1 MPAGSL
7 ARVAGYTI
15 AGRRRLREGT
25 LPRDRCH
32 RGRVGHLLCEGASVA
47 GVFSEFTD
55 MRDSGDGR
63 PHARRSAVA
72 MLDAI
77 PVHPTDLTD
86 LSAEEAQCFPDCER
100 SAQVLSGF
108 ARQLA
113 ISSPEGGER
122 CGSDNNPARP
132 RRTWMASAGVLT
144 QGLKTL
150 TLESER
156 GGLKLSQPGRSRR
169 STHRT
174 PENQP

>member
-1 MPAGSL
+1 
-7 ARVAGYTI
+7 
-15 AGRRRLREGT
+15 
-25 LPRDRCH
+25 
-32 RGRVGHLLCEGASVA
+32 
-47 GVFSEFTD
+47 

-113 ISSPEGGER
+113 ISSPEGI
-122 CGSDNNPARP
+122 
-132 RRTWMASAGVLT
+132 
-144 QGLKTL
+144 
-150 TLESER
+150 
-156 GGLKLSQPGRSRR
+156 
-169 STHRT
+169 RT
-174 PENQP
+174 PDLFLERDKVERSGLANSSRTD